1 VPSFEEARK
10 IVLDHVAPLGAE
22 RVPLLDAVGRTLAED
37 LPSPSDF
44 PAWDNSAMDGYAVRA
59 AEAQGGAAL
68 PLSDYLPA
76 GSAAG
81 TPLAAGTAAKILTGA
96 PLPAGADT
104 VVPFEDA
111 EEQGGRV
118 RAKGPVKHG
127 AHVRRRAEDLRAGE
141 IALSAGT
148 VVGPAEISWL
158 ATSSRLLVPVRR
170 RPRVA
175 ILSTGDELVPPG
187 EPLGPGQIHD
197 SNGVAVAAAVRQA
210 GGEPLL
216 LGIARDERE
225 PLRERLAEG
234 LRADVLVTTAGV
246 SMGDR
251 DHVREVLAA
260 LEVRQIFWKVEIKPG
275 RPTAF
280 GVRDG
285 LVPGSPSPREAGLGR
300 GLVPGSPSPREAGL
314 GRGTLVFSLPGN
326 PVSTLLTFEQFVRP
340 ALLKLAGR
348 RQVLRPTVRAEFQE
362 LLRRKPGRVS
372 FVRVRLERHG
382 ESLHAFSA
390 GNQDTGILKTM
401 LRADGIAIVPA
412 EQGDL
417 GPGTAVEVQV
427 LSPDL
432 GA

>member
-1 VPSFEEARK
+1 LNPQRRFLVPSFEEARK
-10 IVLDHVAPLGAE
+10 IILDHVTPLGAG

-68 PLSDYLPA
+68 PLSDYVPA

-96 PLPAGADT
+96 PLPAGADP
-104 VVPFEDA
+104 VLPFEDA

-118 RAKGPVKHG
+118 RAKGPVTAG
-127 AHVRRRAEDLRAGE
+127 AHVRRHGEDLRQGE

-148 VVGPAEISWL
+148 VVGPAEVSWL

-175 ILSTGDELVPPG
+175 ILSTGDELVAPG

-197 SNGVAVAAAVRQA
+197 SNSVAVAAAVRQA
-210 GGEPLL
+210 GGEPVL

-251 DHVREVLAA
+251 DYVREVLAA
-260 LEVRQIFWKVEIKPG
+260 LEVRQIFWKVDIKPG

-280 GVRDG
+280 GVRG
-285 LVPGSPSPREAGLGR
+285 GN
-300 GLVPGSPSPREAGL
+300 
-314 GRGTLVFSLPGN
+314 LVFSLPGN

-348 RQVLRPTVRAEFQE
+348 RQVFRPTVRAEFQE
-362 LLRRKPGRVS
+362 VLRRKPGRVS
-372 FVRVRLERHG
+372 FVRVRLEREG
-382 ESLHAFSA
+382 EALRAWSA

-432 GA
+432 A